1 MDSTKNFVGEQT
13 RWRCFSTTELMLDA
27 AVCLIAKLS
36 AESITRN
43 GRFNIVL
50 TGGNT
55 VRPLYERIRWINTVW
70 PAWHIYWGDER
81 CVPVSDQNRN
91 SKMALDL
98 WVSHVPRPPQQVHQ
112 IPTEGGLDAAVTH
125 YQQMLRDAGVFDLV
139 LLSLGEDGHVAS
151 LFPGQELGDNPETPA
166 VQLVWGPKSVQ
177 LLPRLSLAAWRLS
190 ETRNMLIFA
199 AGRSKEMAVEAWR
212 NGQDLPPARLS
223 AQCGID
229 VFVADI
235 AELASM

>member
-1 MDSTKNFVGEQT
+1 MDSTKNFVGKQT
-13 RWRCFSTTELMLDA
+13 RWRYFSTTELMLDA
-27 AVCLIAKLS
+27 AVCMIVKLS

-55 VRPLYERIRWINTVW
+55 VRPLYERIRWIKTFW

-98 WVSHVPRPPQQVHQ
+98 WVSHVPIPPQQVHQ
-112 IPTEGGLDAAVTH
+112 IPTEGGLDAAVTQ
-125 YQQMLRDAGVFDLV
+125 YQQILKDAGVFDLV

-151 LFPGQELGDNPETPA
+151 LFPGQELGDNPDAPA
-166 VQLVWGPKSVQ
+166 VQIVWGPKSVQ

-199 AGRSKEMAVEAWR
+199 AGRSKEIAVGAWR
-212 NGQDLPPARLS
+212 DGQDLPAARLS
-223 AQCGID
+223 AQNGID

-235 AELASM
+235 PEFASK